1 MLPIDSNTVWFIGEG
16 RSPSLHTAAGLA
28 STQRERKSVCVCL
41 CVRGVKK
48 TTPLTI
54 APGTFLFSKIMN
66 RIDELNWNASLLRL
80 YSLHCACD
88 GWSRVGYWSQP
99 IYLWFSL
106 RLSKIWQYKQPT
118 DPEGPKNK
126 QAIIYEA
133 EQNNTP
139 IKFCTC

>member
-80 YSLHCACD
+80 YSLHCAGD
-88 GWSRVGYWSQP
+88 GGSRVRY
-99 IYLWFSL
+99 
-106 RLSKIWQYKQPT
+106 
-118 DPEGPKNK
+118 
-126 QAIIYEA
+126 
-133 EQNNTP
+133 
-139 IKFCTC
+139 